1 MTGIVGVD
9 LPEAQV
15 HQIIADY
22 LARFYG
28 AVDAMVAQHGPDWTP
43 KDESW
48 KPELPA
54 ALRPTWSANTKAT
67 PDGHE
72 FYFDVT
78 GPSINGIEM
87 AQDIVVH
94 LAWTGDFEKH
104 TVESIEIREARVYA
118 FEQELTLQQ
127 AREATVGM
135 IAAGKLLASLL
146 EPPQEVR

>member
-9 LPEAQV
+9 LPVAEV
-15 HQIIADY
+15 HQVITDY
-22 LARFYG
+22 LAAFYG
-28 AVDAMVAQHGPDWTP
+28 TIDALVAKHGQGWSP

-54 ALRPTWSANTKAT
+54 ALRPSWAVNTKAT
-67 PDGHE
+67 ADGHQ
-72 FYFDVT
+72 FYFDLT

-87 AQDIVVH
+87 AQDIVVE
-94 LAWTGDFEKH
+94 LSWTGDFEKH
-104 TVESIEIREARVYA
+104 TVESIKIREAYVIA

>member
-9 LPEAQV
+9 LPEAEV
-15 HQIIADY
+15 HRIITDY
-22 LARFYG
+22 LAAFYG
-28 AVDAMVAQHGPDWTP
+28 TIDALVAEHGQSWSPE
-43 KDESW
+43 DESW

-54 ALRPTWSANTKAT
+54 ALRPSWTANTKAT
-67 PDGHE
+67 ADGHQ
-72 FYFDVT
+72 FYFDLT

-87 AQDIVVH
+87 AQDIVVN
-94 LAWTGDFEKH
+94 LSWTGDFEKH
-104 TVESIEIREARVYA
+104 TVESIEIREAAVYA